1 MLQEG
6 GVGHVSVVFSVF
18 RLVFSFAFVSTGTE
32 TGEGRTAGVERADFG
47 MTAAGSWR
55 RKRAVRRGF
64 RCGTAQPFP
73 VRRAC
78 SYPGSGA
85 NKPGERR
92 SSPVIQPLFVLRLS
106 GGAYSF
112 SPVRLPP
119 FRGRGWACRA
129 RFRSLP

>member
-55 RKRAVRRGF
+55 QK
-64 RCGTAQPFP
+64 
-73 VRRAC
+73 
-78 SYPGSGA
+78 
-85 NKPGERR
+85 
-92 SSPVIQPLFVLRLS
+92 
-106 GGAYSF
+106 
-112 SPVRLPP
+112 
-119 FRGRGWACRA
+119 
-129 RFRSLP
+129 